1 MKRWLCLAL
10 AALAP
15 AAYADRLIVEDFSD
29 VGTWRTWTVKNVTP
43 LRWFGA
49 NLCLSGVPD
58 KSRDDG
64 YTGKL
69 EYDFADNN
77 PAQIDFQRFKVYV
90 PEVFAKSFEFDAN
103 PRGVDCDIAVTMES
117 SDGKRFTSPW
127 VKLDGNEY
135 KHYAID
141 LSSFSDK
148 FAGPYKLYKL
158 HFKAQNAAGANYILL
173 DDLALS
179 GDVSRKRQI
188 SIRPVLADLA
198 VKPETAF
205 ARQFRLRNA
214 KTGELKCDL
223 VYRLYNFNDEL
234 VGEQFLQSVIPG
246 SGMTVVEFA
255 MPARPIGSYYGLLEI
270 KSGKIN
276 VDYTD
281 WVAVFEPNNG
291 RKNFHPMWFGIQDTN
306 IWNGPAE
313 NELHHVWMKQLGTD
327 IQRLGFTGNRIEDG
341 KNNNYAG
348 IMKYVRQCGEAGM
361 ISCVMYGEGV
371 PAYTQLQPGKNRMMG
386 DNFEKF
392 AEHAD
397 NVFQMLAADKSV
409 QYLEF
414 WNEPDIGFYNGTF
427 DEYLEGLKIMY
438 RAKQKHAPQ
447 IKLTTG
453 GVTVIHPKEKKN
465 FSRDMYQRGKGFYD
479 VACFHAHG
487 SLQNYVERE
496 ELVEKW
502 LKEADIDVS
511 VCNTETGERSGYTVD
526 TIKRHC
532 QVLLKKITYAKSR
545 HTEFYMWF
553 TLQDYWDMDAE
564 ADDSFGLVTS
574 DNRPKPAFLV
584 YNELIRQLGDTNRGE
599 FLKSDTLDIYRFV
612 NDKTDREVLVVW
624 PKQAN
629 AVALL
634 SLAGKGM
641 ATAVDMFGRTL
652 ESVDGNG
659 QINVNV
665 PGAPVYVNYAKNA
678 YVLSEPM
685 LAQSVIVGARADSS
699 VTVPVTA
706 KNTGKDLAVFTVTG
720 NAPFE
725 LAAGQTRQ
733 INQTVKLPANLKEGV
748 YTEKLS
754 ASVKRGTEAMTMSI
768 PLSVNIAYPAVGPGG
783 KPADI
788 VLDNLAQVHEMS
800 FDPNIPRWKD
810 PKDLSVELSLS
821 HDDKDMILHAVI
833 TDDKHVM
840 SNTPENG
847 WKDDSIQIGFANIK
861 GQHTE
866 LTLSG
871 KDGTGGA
878 WAHIST
884 AGATGLWDVPVSV
897 KAANGKTV
905 YDVRMP
911 LAKLGIA
918 PDKGTVFRFA
928 FLVNENDGQGRVR
941 WIEYYSGI
949 GRSKNPDEYAFGV
962 IE

>member
-1 MKRWLCLAL
+1 MKHWLLWAL
-10 AALAP
+10 ATLAP
-15 AAYADRLIVEDFSD
+15 AVYADRLVVEDFSD
-29 VGTWRTWTVKNVTP
+29 VGTWRAWAIKNTTP

-49 NLCLSGVPD
+49 NLCFSGVPD
-58 KSRDDG
+58 VSRDDG
-64 YTGKL
+64 YAGKL
-69 EYDFADNN
+69 EFDFTDNN
-77 PAQIDFQRFKVYV
+77 PGQIDFQRFKAYV

-127 VKLDGNEY
+127 VKLSGNDY
-135 KHYAID
+135 QHYTIN
-141 LSSFSDK
+141 LSSFADK
-148 FAGPYKLYKL
+148 FAGPYKLQKL
-158 HFKAQNAAGANYILL
+158 HFKAQNAAGANYIML

-188 SIRPVLADLA
+188 SIRPVLTDLA
-198 VKPETAF
+198 VKPDIAF

-214 KTGELKCDL
+214 KNTELKCDL
-223 VYRLYNFNDEL
+223 SYRLYNFKDEL
-234 VGEQFLQSVIPG
+234 VGEQTLQSIIPAC
-246 SGMTVVEFA
+246 GMTVVDFA
-255 MPARPIGSYYGLLEI
+255 LPAQPVGSYYGLLEI

-281 WVAVFEPNNG
+281 WVGVFEPNNG
-291 RKNFHPMWFGIQDTN
+291 RKNTHPMWFGIQDTN

-313 NELHHVWMKQLGTD
+313 NELHHLWMKQLGTD

-341 KNNNYAG
+341 KNNNYEG
-348 IMKYVRQCGEAGM
+348 VMKYIRQCGEAGM

-371 PAYTQLQPGKNRMMG
+371 PAYTQLNPGKNRMMG

-392 AEHAD
+392 AGHAD
-397 NVFQMLAADKSV
+397 KVFKMLAADKSV
-409 QYLEF
+409 KYLEF
-414 WNEPDIGFYNGTF
+414 WNEPDIGFYNGTL
-427 DEYLEGLKIMY
+427 DDYLKGLEIMY
-438 RAKQKHAPQ
+438 RAKQKIAPG

-487 SLQNYVERE
+487 SLQDYVERE

-502 LKEADIDVS
+502 LKEADIDVP

-526 TIKRHC
+526 TIKRHS
-532 QVLLKKITYAKSR
+532 QVLLKKIIYAKSR
-545 HTEFYMWF
+545 NTEFYLWF
-553 TLQDYWDMDAE
+553 TLQDYWDMDFE

-599 FLKSDTLDIYRFV
+599 FLKADTLDIYRFV
-612 NDKTDREVLVVW
+612 NDKTNREVLVVW
-624 PKQAN
+624 PKQAD
-629 AVALL
+629 AVGLL
-634 SLAGKGM
+634 SMAGKGK

-652 ESVDGNG
+652 ESFDGNG

-665 PGAPVYVNYAKNA
+665 PGSPVYVSYDKNA
-678 YVLSEPM
+678 YVMAEPM
-685 LAQSVIVGARADSS
+685 LAQSKIVGTRANSS
-699 VTVPVTA
+699 VTVPITA
-706 KNTGKDLAVFTVTG
+706 KNTGKDMAVFTVGGTS
-720 NAPFE
+720 FE
-725 LAAGQTRQ
+725 LAPGAVRNLT
-733 INQTVKLPANLKEGV
+733 QTVKLPADLKSGV
-748 YTEKLS
+748 YTDKL
-754 ASVKRGTEAMTMSI
+754 AATVKRGAEVMTMSI
-768 PLSVNIAYPAVGPGG
+768 PLSVNIAYPAVGSGG
-783 KPADI
+783 KPINI
-788 VLDNLAQVHEMS
+788 VLDSLTQVHEMS

-810 PKDLSVELSLS
+810 AKDLSVELSLS
-821 HDDKDMILHAVI
+821 HDDKDMVIHAVV

-840 SNTPENG
+840 NNTPENG

-878 WAHIST
+878 WAHISS
-884 AGATGLWDVPVSV
+884 AGNTGLWDVPVSV
-897 KAANGKTV
+897 NAANGKTV
-905 YDVRMP
+905 YDVRLP

-941 WIEYYSGI
+941 WIEYQSGI
-949 GRSKNPDEYAFGV
+949 GRSKNPDEYGWGV